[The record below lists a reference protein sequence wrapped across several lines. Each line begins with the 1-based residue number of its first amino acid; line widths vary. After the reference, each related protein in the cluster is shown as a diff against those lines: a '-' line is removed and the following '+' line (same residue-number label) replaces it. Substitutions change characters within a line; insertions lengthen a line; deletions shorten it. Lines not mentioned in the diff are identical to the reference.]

1 MDSQAKLTL
10 RSTIIFAWSKWLR
23 TNKYIYVCI
32 NRFLIIID
40 LILLIELKSNWL
52 ILLANV

>member
-52 ILLANV
+52 ILLASV